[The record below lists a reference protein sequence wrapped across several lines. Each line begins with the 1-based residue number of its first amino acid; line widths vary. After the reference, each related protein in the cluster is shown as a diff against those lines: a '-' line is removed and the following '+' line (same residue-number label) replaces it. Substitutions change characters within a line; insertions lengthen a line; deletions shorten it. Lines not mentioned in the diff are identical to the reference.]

1 MDKGMMVWMIVAVSL
16 IVLGGILFTVTMA
29 LHGWNFGEWS
39 TTRFETNEHLVDQD
53 FDDIS
58 IQSDTADITFL
69 PSLDGKCRVV
79 CVEETKVKHAVSVQ
93 NGVLTIGLNSEKKW
107 YDYIGI
113 NFKSPT
119 LTVYLPKSE
128 YGDLVIKEDTGMV
141 QIPGS
146 VSFASMDITTST
158 GAVNNEASCSGD
170 LTVKVSTGKIFMQ
183 SISAQNITLTASTG
197 DVKLTDVTCQGLLQ
211 TKVTTGKTDL
221 TDVSCNRFVSTGS
234 TGDIILKN
242 VTVKA
247 DMSVERNTGDVR
259 LEACNTEK
267 LVVHTTTG
275 DVFLDACDPATFE
288 ITTDTGDVKGSFVT
302 PKKFIAR
309 ADTGRVSVPSG
320 SEGFDSTINTDTGDI
335 KIEFLS

>member
-29 LHGWNFGEWS
+29 LHGWQFGKLS
-39 TTRFETNEHLVDQD
+39 TTQFETNEHLVNQD
-53 FDDIS
+53 FYDIS
-58 IQSDTADITFL
+58 IQSDTADITVL
-69 PSLDGKCRVV
+69 PSMDGTCRVV
-79 CVEETKVKHAVSVQ
+79 CVEETKVNHTVSVQ
-93 NGVLTIGLNSEKKW
+93 DGILTIGLNSEKKW

-128 YGDLVIKEDTGMV
+128 YGNLVIKEDTGRV
-141 QIPGS
+141 QIPDGMI
-146 VSFASMDITTST
+146 FAKMDITTST
-158 GAVNNEASCSGD
+158 GDVNNEASCTGD
-170 LTVKVSTGKIFMQ
+170 LTVKVSTGRIFMQ
-183 SISAQNITLTASTG
+183 NISAQNITLTSSTG
-197 DVKLTDVTCQGLLQ
+197 VMMLTDVTCQGVLQ
-211 TKVTTGKTDL
+211 TKVTTGKTNL
-221 TDVSCNRFVSTGS
+221 TDVSCERFVSNGS